1 MANKKLRKL
10 VAAMLASAVMIAAI
24 PTAAIMASSNT
35 ETTESDAST
44 EAVTSES
51 VTAEASESAAEEATG
66 ASESVVAES
75 TEAVESV
82 TAEGTE
88 AAEEVVSESTEAA
101 ETVDTSSWITI
112 DDYELVVENDYY
124 EMYYYEPRVSII
136 LYDKATGEYIESTLS
151 DEKNDGVANDTWVS
165 YMQSGIV
172 INMLN
177 GTTSV
182 VQLDTTTSCFSVDT
196 SYHDDGVSAK
206 MYWEDYGIGVTMDI
220 TLEEDELVV
229 NIDDGSIKE
238 DMSDSSYY
246 INTLIMFP
254 YMGYTHLGDVEGYM
268 LIPDGNG
275 ALISLED
282 KEGRY
287 TTGFSQMIYSSDEGM
302 TLDASSTTL
311 LWDRYDTVV
320 DANAVLAPIFG
331 MAHTEE
337 QVAYLAVV
345 ENGAERCTIEAFP
358 NGALTNYNRCY
369 AQFLLRQTYVQPLND
384 TGSGT
389 VTNIESDRTHMDLT
403 VRYLLLS
410 GDDADYSGMAN
421 AYRDYL
427 LDNELIEAQDT
438 SYNTRV
444 DVLGSDRET
453 FMFGTRA
460 VAATTVEQ
468 LSEIYDELQA
478 KNVKSV
484 LTVYKGWQKGGLYNL
499 PISSYKADSS
509 IGGTSALTKLIEEA
523 EDSDY
528 TIYLYDDALD
538 MNGSTNTFTFD
549 AMKKTNQ
556 RTYTI
561 DTHQQVYDTFYYLMP
576 TKSASKL
583 KSFISSASKKGVTN
597 IAVGGI
603 TSTLFSWY
611 SQGTYYTRVD
621 TANYYSNA
629 LSSISSSVSLI
640 LEEPAMYLWQY
651 TDAILD
657 MPLGSSEY
665 QYVTEEV
672 PFLSMVL
679 KGIIPMY
686 SDYVNFEA
694 NKTEFFLKMVEAG
707 VYPSFYVTYES
718 SSALIYTNSNDLYS
732 TQFSTYKDTIVEY
745 DTELRELAELTDGAY
760 IINHETTDEGVV
772 KVTYDNGVVIY
783 VNYEDEDIVVDGIT
797 VGAESYKVGEAE

>member
-35 ETTESDAST
+35 EATESDAST

-51 VTAEASESAAEEATG
+51 VTAEASESAAEETTE
-66 ASESVVAES
+66 ASESVVSES
-75 TEAVESV
+75 TEAEEVIS
-82 TAEGTE
+82 EGTE
-88 AAEEVVSESTEAA
+88 AEEVVSESTEEAT
-101 ETVDTSSWITI
+101 ETVDTSEWITI
-112 DDYELVVENDYY
+112 DDYELIVENDYY

-136 LYDKATGEYIESTLS
+136 LYDKATGQYMESTLS
-151 DEKNDGVANDTWVS
+151 DENNDGAANDTWVS

-172 INMLN
+172 INMMS
-177 GTTSV
+177 GTTST
-182 VQLDTTTSCFSVDT
+182 VQLDTTTSCFTVDT

-229 NIDDGSIKE
+229 NIDDDSIKE
-238 DMSDSSYY
+238 DMTDDDYY
-246 INTLIMFP
+246 INTVIMFP
-254 YMGYTHLGDVEGYM
+254 FMGYTHLGDVEGYM

-302 TLDASSTTL
+302 TLDVTGSNL
-311 LWDRYDTVV
+311 LWDKYDSVV
-320 DANAVLAPIFG
+320 DANSILAPVFG
-331 MAHTEE
+331 MAHTDE

-345 ENGAERCTIEAFP
+345 ENGAYRCNIEAYP

-369 AQFLLRQTYVQPLND
+369 ARFLLRQTYVQPLSD
-384 TGSGT
+384 TGTGT

-427 LDNELIEAQDT
+427 LENEMVEAQDT

-523 EDSDY
+523 EKSDY
-528 TIYLYDDALD
+528 TIYLYDDALE
-538 MNGSTNTFTFD
+538 MNASTNTFTFD

-576 TKSASKL
+576 TKSASQL
-583 KSFISSASKKGVTN
+583 KSLVSSASKKGVTN
-597 IAVGGI
+597 IAVAGI
-603 TSTLFSWY
+603 TNTLFSWY
-611 SQGTYYTRVD
+611 SQGKYYTRVD
-621 TANYYSNA
+621 TAQYYENA
-629 LSSISSSVSLI
+629 VSSISSSVSLI
-640 LEEPAMYLWQY
+640 LEQPAVYLWQY

-694 NKTEFFLKMVEAG
+694 NKTEFKLKMIEAG

-745 DTELRELAELTDGAY
+745 DTELRELAELTEGAY
-760 IINHETTDEGVV
+760 IINHEKTDEGVV

-783 VNYEDEDIVVDGIT
+783 VNYEDEDIEVDGIT